1 MMNKVTKTLIFSGL
15 VLLNLGIS
23 SSASAATI
31 TNINENLD
39 KIGQYYYGNEL
50 AGKKMDNIY
59 TLDKKPQSVTS
70 KCNLDL
76 DPNVANLT
84 LQNKNMSLVYIGENY
99 FDNTT
104 DSDQTYTTT
113 NYSKTITESTTST
126 TTKGFTLNGDGI
138 VFKAPFFIDNK
149 KVTAN
154 FNSSKSEAITD
165 TTSITLT
172 SGAQSVNVPAHK
184 KYKVVVN
191 LSQIEYEGTVNYHAT
206 GDSLSTYIN
215 TKGMWIDMWGNPKRK
230 SFDFDYS
237 IGSEWNSLTSSQK
250 ADIKEL
256 TINPTNNTMKVNGIA
271 KLTGVTGSQMIVN
284 TIDITNQQNTLVNTQ
299 IINF

>member
-1 MMNKVTKTLIFSGL
+1 
-15 VLLNLGIS
+15 
-23 SSASAATI
+23 
-31 TNINENLD
+31 
-39 KIGQYYYGNEL
+39 
-50 AGKKMDNIY
+50 MDNIY